1 MNPSD
6 VNDAARLVMVAER
19 CGPEILD
26 NADNF
31 DEVLGAG
38 RFANLN
44 RDVLNLARRV
54 VSGKNSCLGN
64 EVEKQDGHG

>member
-38 RFANLN
+38 RFASLN
-44 RDVLNLARRV
+44 REVLNLARSFFRKRKCMT
-54 VSGKNSCLGN
+54 SYAAK
-64 EVEKQDGHG
+64 